1 MSATTQERRLLEQW
15 ARENPAY
22 FQGLKQAIAGAEGT
36 ILGGRP
42 GYNILFGGGKFSDF
56 ARHPN
61 KVISSPNGYSSA
73 AAGAYQI
80 MPDTYSGVQQK
91 LGLTDFSPKS
101 QDLAMLSLARQRLLP
116 LGGLAAI
123 SKAGSLTPAIQAA
136 LSPEWASFPTQTG
149 KSYYG
154 QPVKSREEIN
164 KYFQQG
170 MRLGNIT
177 PPVTGSSGQE
187 PQTVSSISLPKFDFQ
202 KAMEDVVQNYVAK
215 QIAPSQTGGN
225 PEEYL
230 ALANKLEEE
239 GTEESNTLADIYR
252 QKALEVAGASTV
264 AASDPLDLVK
274 QIVKAKSQ
282 EITYNQEIGEI
293 ENMLNKAIGVQQG
306 PGQTAPAGGPLTPSK
321 GISIPGVTITS
332 PVDTSGEPGFDFV
345 IGQRGTPFPVPFKA
359 QVLKVVGNQNWETRL
374 ETGKGGPRGYG
385 NYIDVRAIDPT
396 TGRPFDVRF
405 AHFDK
410 VNPNIKPGD
419 VVNPGTLIGTQ
430 GRTGSTTGAHVSA
443 DFYDPDK
450 TTTSKEI
457 LQIRNQIRDR
467 LAKGL
472 PVFG

>member
-1 MSATTQERRLLEQW
+1 MSVDYRQIARQKASKYGLLPEVFERQIQAESSF
-15 ARENPAY
+15 NPAAVSSV
-22 FQGLKQAIAGAEGT
+22 GALGIA
-36 ILGGRP
+36 
-42 GYNILFGGGKFSDF
+42 
-56 ARHPN
+56 
-61 KVISSPNGYSSA
+61 
-73 AAGAYQI
+73 QI
-80 MPDTYSGVQQK
+80 MPETARGWGVNPR
-91 LGLTDFSPKS
+91 DPV
-101 QDLAMLSLARQRLLP
+101 
-116 LGGLAAI
+116 
-123 SKAGSLTPAIQAA
+123 AA
-136 LSPEWASFPTQTG
+136 LDAAAKNMAAYIKT
-149 KSYYG
+149 YG
-154 QPVKSREEIN
+154 GFATKDPVKVRQAYEKGLQAYN
-164 KYFQQG
+164 AG
-170 MRLGNIT
+170 
-177 PPVTGSSGQE
+177 PGSVGRYLPQE
-187 PQTVSSISLPKFDFQ
+187 TKNYIQKIIGPDKFSFTEALKGRSFGRQSVIPQEGGAVSPISLPKFNFQ

-239 GTEESNTLADIYR
+239 GTEESNALADIYR

-274 QIVKAKSQ
+274 QIVKAKGQ

-293 ENMLNKAIGVQQG
+293 EDMLNKAIGAQQG
-306 PGQTAPAGGPLTPSK
+306 PRQTAPAGGSLTPSK

-385 NYIDVRAIDPT
+385 NYVDVRAIDPA
-396 TGRPFDVRF
+396 TGRAFDVRF

-443 DFYDPDK
+443 DFYEPDK
-450 TTTSKEI
+450 NTASRDI
-457 LQIRNQIRDR
+457 LQIRDRIRDR